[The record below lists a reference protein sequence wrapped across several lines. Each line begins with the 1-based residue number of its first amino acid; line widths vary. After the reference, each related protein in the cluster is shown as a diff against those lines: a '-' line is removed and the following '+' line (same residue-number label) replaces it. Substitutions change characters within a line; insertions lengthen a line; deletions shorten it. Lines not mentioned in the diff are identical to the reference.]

1 MSAVTPILD
10 HALEMV
16 ACGWQVLP
24 LKGKIPV
31 TAHGC
36 DDATADPE
44 QVRAWWRRWPGANIG
59 ARVPSAL
66 IVLDVDPRHG
76 GDVGL
81 AQLEAE
87 HEPLPVTLTTFSGRG
102 DGGRHL
108 YFRRPPGPV
117 TSTRMPKGIDVK
129 TAGYCVVPPSL
140 HPDTGQPYRW
150 LDADPV
156 PLPLWLRT
164 ILRPAPAR
172 PRAVTR
178 ATGDGRP
185 LVEFVARQA
194 EGNRNKALYWA
205 AHRALETGLL
215 DGIQTDL
222 IAAAV
227 AAGEGENAAERAI
240 KSARKSG
247 LKLVVR

>member
-1 MSAVTPILD
+1 MMLD

-16 ACGWQVLP
+16 ACGWQILP

-36 DDATADPE
+36 DDATTDPE
-44 QVRAWWRRWPGANIG
+44 QIRSWWRRWPAANIG

-66 IVLDVDPRHG
+66 IVLDIDPRHE

-81 AQLEAE
+81 ARLEAD
-87 HEPLPVTLTTFSGRG
+87 HGALPATLTTISGRG

-108 YFRRPPGPV
+108 YFLRPPGAV

-129 TAGYCVVPPSL
+129 MAGYCVVPPSL
-140 HPDTGQPYRW
+140 HPDTGRPYQW

-172 PRAVTR
+172 PRPVTR
-178 ATGDGRP
+178 STGDGRP
-185 LVEFVARQA
+185 LVEFIARQP
-194 EGNRNKALYWA
+194 EGNRNKALHWA
-205 AHRALETGLL
+205 AHRAIENGLL
-215 DGIQTDL
+215 DGIEADL

-227 AAGEGENAAERAI
+227 AAGESEGAAKLTVE
-240 KSARKSG
+240 SARNK
-247 LKLVVR
+247 VVA